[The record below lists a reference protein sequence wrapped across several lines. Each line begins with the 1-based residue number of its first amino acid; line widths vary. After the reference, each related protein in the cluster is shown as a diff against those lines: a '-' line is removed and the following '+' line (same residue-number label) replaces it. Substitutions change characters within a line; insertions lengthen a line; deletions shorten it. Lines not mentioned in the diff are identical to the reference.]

1 MINYNEMIK
10 SIFWEY
16 NFTKEDIL
24 EIARSKDE
32 KKKSFLFEKILLNSK
47 NLLNDLEIFSNKD
60 LKFLLENY
68 KILRFNEGFAKRRKE
83 IAQCY
88 FFDKPITISELKW
101 IA

>member
-1 MINYNEMIK
+1 MINYDEMIK

-24 EIARSKDE
+24 EIANGED
-32 KKKSFLFEKILLNSK
+32 KKKKNFLFEKILLNSK
-47 NLLNDLEIFSNKD
+47 NLLNDLEIFSKKD
-60 LKFLLENY
+60 LRYLLENY
-68 KILRFNEGFAKRRKE
+68 KILRFNESFAKRRKE